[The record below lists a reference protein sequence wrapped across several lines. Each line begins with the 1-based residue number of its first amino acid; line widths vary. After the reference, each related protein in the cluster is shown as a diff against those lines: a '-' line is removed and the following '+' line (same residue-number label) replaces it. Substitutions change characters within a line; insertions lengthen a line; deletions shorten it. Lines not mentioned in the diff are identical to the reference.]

1 MHEGHDSR
9 NGRPAVREDRVDE
22 ILCNLRRRAEH
33 DTWMMTSLMLA
44 LCAVLVVAVLVLPQ
58 FGLRVAAVTAMAT
71 ILGIVMICYL
81 ACITRATAHKR
92 PRVRDLAERHR
103 AMLVAAR
110 GDELP
115 EDPPGDRLLAALL
128 ILATG
133 AFVLMLVWLVGH

>member
-1 MHEGHDSR
+1 MTAET
-9 NGRPAVREDRVDE
+9 GRPAVREDRVDE
-22 ILCNLRRRAEH
+22 ILCNLRFRAEH
-33 DTWMMTSLMLA
+33 DSWMMMSLMLA
-44 LCAVLVVAVLVLPQ
+44 LCAVLVVALLVLPR
-58 FGLRVAAVTAMAT
+58 FGLPVTAFTAKAT

-81 ACITRATAHKR
+81 ACVRRATARKR
-92 PRVRDLAERHR
+92 PRVRDLAERQR
-103 AMLVAAR
+103 AIRVAVR

>member
-1 MHEGHDSR
+1 M
-9 NGRPAVREDRVDE
+9 REDRVDE
-22 ILCNLRRRAEH
+22 ILRNLRLRAEH
-33 DTWMMTSLMLA
+33 DTWMMMSLMLA
-44 LCAVLVVAVLVLPQ
+44 LCAVLVVAVLVLPR
-58 FGLRVAAVTAMAT
+58 FGLRVAAVTAVAT

-81 ACITRATAHKR
+81 ACVRRATARKR

-110 GDELP
+110 GDALP

>member
-1 MHEGHDSR
+1 M
-9 NGRPAVREDRVDE
+9 REHRVDE
-22 ILCNLRRRAEH
+22 VLRNLRLRAEH
-33 DTWMMTSLMLA
+33 DTWMMMSLMLA
-44 LCAVLVVAVLVLPQ
+44 LCAVLVVAVLVLPR
-58 FGLRVAAVTAMAT
+58 FGLRVATVTAVAT
-71 ILGIVMICYL
+71 ILGIVMICCL
-81 ACITRATAHKR
+81 VCVTRATGRKR

-110 GDELP
+110 GDALP